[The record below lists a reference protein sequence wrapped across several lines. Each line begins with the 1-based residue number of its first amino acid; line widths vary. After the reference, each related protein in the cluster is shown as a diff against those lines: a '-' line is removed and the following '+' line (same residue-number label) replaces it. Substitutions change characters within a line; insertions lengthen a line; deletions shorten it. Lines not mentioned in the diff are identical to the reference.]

1 MIWSPCPPLTHTLL
15 MGEDLRGLPL
25 VLHIHRICGDERW
38 GWYTLGSGNPTVP
51 QACPT
56 HPHVVLDVKKQ
67 AWTLEWLPWHEALW
81 LLTAFVDLTYFQ
93 SKKKKKKMLI
103 YSPVA
108 NSGYQ
113 LHRPRSTPPDTPL
126 GFDSISQNSAGLERM
141 TQLEIILKTI
151 KANELTQQKRQEMV
165 LARG

>member
-1 MIWSPCPPLTHTLL
+1 
-15 MGEDLRGLPL
+15 
-25 VLHIHRICGDERW
+25 
-38 GWYTLGSGNPTVP
+38 
-51 QACPT
+51 
-56 HPHVVLDVKKQ
+56 
-67 AWTLEWLPWHEALW
+67 
-81 LLTAFVDLTYFQ
+81 
-93 SKKKKKKMLI
+93 MLI

-151 KANELTQQKRQEMV
+151 KANKLTQQKRQEMPSSWWRTAEPPRPRTRV
-165 LARG
+165 PIGKMGPGVN

>member
-1 MIWSPCPPLTHTLL
+1 MTALAGSSVAPHCLC
-15 MGEDLRGLPL
+15 GSDLFS
-25 VLHIHRICGDERW
+25 E
-38 GWYTLGSGNPTVP
+38 
-51 QACPT
+51 Q
-56 HPHVVLDVKKQ
+56 
-67 AWTLEWLPWHEALW
+67 
-81 LLTAFVDLTYFQ
+81 
-93 SKKKKKKMLI
+93 KKKKLI

-113 LHRPRSTPPDTPL
+113 LHRPPSTPSDTPL

-151 KANELTQQKRQEMV
+151 KANELTQQKRQEMA

>member
-93 SKKKKKKMLI
+93 SKKKKKQNADLL
-103 YSPVA
+103 SSCQLWLPVA
-108 NSGYQ
+108 QTSLYPSRHTPRLWQHFPKLCRSGKN
-113 LHRPRSTPPDTPL
+113 DT
-126 GFDSISQNSAGLERM
+126 AGDHFED
-141 TQLEIILKTI
+141 
-151 KANELTQQKRQEMV
+151 N
-165 LARG
+165 